1 MDVLVIFLL
10 CILGLLCVLGLLVH
24 FVYVRT
30 LSNLKGDKELN
41 IKTRGLRKWDKSG
54 LYNRT
59 ESTPYLSLDMLT
71 KRYPRYPVSTEDSFV
86 DFGSGKGRVVS
97 YIFNSWNIPVTGVEL
112 DLQAHQEAL
121 ENRDSFFAKRPEL
134 ESVKEDFQLEVVHAE
149 KYKIKD
155 RENIFFFFNPFHV
168 RIFEQVLDNIIKN
181 SEELGKEVF
190 IILYCPTDEY
200 LACMENSPFT
210 FRDEF
215 KAKNSFLNIEKFRIY
230 ALSGMA
236 KK

>member
-1 MDVLVIFLL
+1 MEILVIFLL
-10 CILGLLCVLGLLVH
+10 CDLCLLAH

-30 LSNLKGDKELN
+30 ISSLKGDKELN
-41 IKTRGLRKWDKSG
+41 IKTRGFRKWDKSG

-71 KRYPRYPVSTEDSFV
+71 KRYPVSTEDSFV
-86 DFGSGKGRVVS
+86 DFGSGKGRVAS

-134 ESVKEDFQLEVVHAE
+134 ESVKEDFQLEVIHAE
-149 KYKIKD
+149 QYKIKD

-181 SEELGKEVF
+181 SEELEKEVF
-190 IILYCPTDEY
+190 IILYCPTAEY

-230 ALSGMA
+230 ALSGMR

>member
-1 MDVLVIFLL
+1 MEILVIFLL
-10 CILGLLCVLGLLVH
+10 CILGLLAH

-30 LSNLKGDKELN
+30 ISNLKGDKELN

-71 KRYPRYPVSTEDSFV
+71 KRYPVSTEDSFV

-112 DLQAHQEAL
+112 DLQAYQEAF
-121 ENRDSFFAKRPEL
+121 ENRDSFFAKHHEL
-134 ESVKEDFQLEVVHAE
+134 ESVKEDFQLEVIHAE
-149 KYKIKD
+149 QYKIKD
-155 RENIFFFFNPFHV
+155 RENIFFFFKPFHV

>member
-1 MDVLVIFLL
+1 MEVLVIFLL
-10 CILGLLCVLGLLVH
+10 CILGLLCVLGVLAH

-30 LSNLKGDKELN
+30 ISNIKGDKELN

-71 KRYPRYPVSTEDSFV
+71 NRYPVSTEDSFV

-97 YIFNSWNIPVTGVEL
+97 YIFNSWNIPVTGIEL

-121 ENRDSFFAKRPEL
+121 ENRDSFFAKHHEL
-134 ESVKEDFQLEVVHAE
+134 ESAKEDFQLEVVHAE
-149 KYKIKD
+149 QYKIKD

-181 SEELGKEVF
+181 SKELEKEVF

-200 LACMENSPFT
+200 LACMENSPFK

-215 KAKNSFLNIEKFRIY
+215 KAKNSFLDIEKFRIY
-230 ALSGMA
+230 ALSGMR